1 MPGTGYPE
9 GERFTLQL
17 IEIKNDFD
25 RSGLTHSFR
34 LGRDAAFSVDTDAA
48 KPSGVLLHYNYGTAA
63 VKWWGHHTD
72 ILRSPGP
79 PHPPPPPPPPRR
91 SQRRRPPPAP
101 GPSYPFRPRPTSTND
116 RGVSIKKHGGPSSKS
131 RARKKKGVQRPSA
144 VDVADEPINEPKVWE
159 SWDED
164 EWMFYFMLNTKAARE
179 RHQAAKEESTSNI
192 KAWAQE
198 VSGHQ
203 SAELLQ

>member
-1 MPGTGYPE
+1 
-9 GERFTLQL
+9 
-17 IEIKNDFD
+17 
-25 RSGLTHSFR
+25 
-34 LGRDAAFSVDTDAA
+34 
-48 KPSGVLLHYNYGTAA
+48 
-63 VKWWGHHTD
+63 
-72 ILRSPGP
+72 
-79 PHPPPPPPPPRR
+79 
-91 SQRRRPPPAP
+91 
-101 GPSYPFRPRPTSTND
+101 
-116 RGVSIKKHGGPSSKS
+116 
-131 RARKKKGVQRPSA
+131 

-179 RHQAAKEESTSNI
+179 RHQTAKEESTSNI